1 MKEDSYTDVGGDVF
15 VSSIRTGS
23 FSSAIFQRPCQEK
36 TTIWKEGANW
46 GILAIV
52 FGCFGGRVPW
62 DFGLEREW
70 DALLEKGYAHFAC
83 VGRAV

>member
-1 MKEDSYTDVGGDVF
+1 MSSYRRLGLE
-15 VSSIRTGS
+15 VSRALFSTGPVRRKS
-23 FSSAIFQRPCQEK
+23 
-36 TTIWKEGANW
+36 TIWKEGANW

-52 FGCFGGRVPW
+52 FGCFGGRVPG

-70 DALLEKGYAHFAC
+70 DALLEKGYAHFAR